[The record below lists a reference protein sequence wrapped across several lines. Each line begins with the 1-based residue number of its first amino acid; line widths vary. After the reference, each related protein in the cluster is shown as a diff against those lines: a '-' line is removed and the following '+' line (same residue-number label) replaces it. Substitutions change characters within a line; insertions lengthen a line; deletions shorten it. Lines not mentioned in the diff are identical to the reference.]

1 MDSEN
6 SSQNKSSQYL
16 AEANLSTILDFGT
29 RINSSIDPNFV
40 FNNILLTCMGKFLTT
55 RGAVFIFKDDEL
67 IFKSGKGI
75 NLSSKYNSFQI
86 QLPISKMNL
95 DQHQTIQEIK
105 TEYGFKLI
113 QPIFTSSRE
122 LGILFLGERLNKQPY
137 TDEDI
142 KFLRTIL
149 NISAPAIE
157 NSLIIQQL
165 QSLNKALNSKVSQI
179 RSLFEMSKEFSLLL
193 DMKNVCKLLSY
204 TIMGNMLIKK
214 YCIALKGDDRL
225 KSLDDNINDKRLDD
239 FLQRLNIENLI
250 STKTSDELDSDVS
263 SQLKSFGIALIVPM
277 TIRDKTTGLVLLG
290 PKSTGEIYSE
300 NDKEFLESLGSV
312 AMVSI
317 ENARLF
323 KEALEKQKL
332 EEDLAIGRE
341 IQQNLFPREIPK
353 SDAFEIFGMNIPS
366 RQVGGDYY
374 DIFRLNDEEI
384 LILIADVS
392 GKGVGASLLMANL
405 QAFVKSMSHENL
417 ELAKATCILN
427 DLIVNNLTV
436 GKFITFFW
444 GILNEK
450 RKTITYVNAGHNPPI
465 LISKDY
471 VKLLDTGGMILGIF
485 KSMENYKS
493 ETIQLSEDNLICLF
507 TDGVTEAKNNKDEEY
522 SEERLTQFLLSSV
535 SLNSKDL
542 VSSLTND
549 ISKFSV
555 GVEQSDDITIVAI
568 KVK

>member
-86 QLPISKMNL
+86 QLPILKMNL